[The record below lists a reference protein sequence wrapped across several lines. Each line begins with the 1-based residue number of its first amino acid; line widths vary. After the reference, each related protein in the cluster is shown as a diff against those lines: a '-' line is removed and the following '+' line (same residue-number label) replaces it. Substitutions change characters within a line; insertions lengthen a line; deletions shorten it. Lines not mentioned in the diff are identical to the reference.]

1 MKRFKMKFLS
11 IVLATVIAMV
21 PSGTAFA
28 NDLPVSELVQAEV
41 SLNAQSKAVEAYFI
55 LRRAFEFDEHG
66 ELISY
71 PDGYGGCYIN
81 DANELVVLVK
91 NSAGEAAVYQS
102 LFEGVDLPV
111 VFQQCKYSVNEAVA
125 DYIEAI
131 QKIEQCDG
139 GTTADEI
146 ISMAYYSSRRNT
158 YVVQITQEDEPLVE
172 SAFGVATAYAGRNM
186 RDSVTI
192 EIIDSVEKNGN
203 NENNG
208 QLVSEEETI
217 VNAEISSANAY
228 LVAGRELY
236 ALDLTDNINGNYTEC
251 GTLGI
256 SGTLAGM
263 PTTTKYILTA
273 GHVADNNPCLLNNG
287 IYTQLSTYYIQFED
301 EENYDLGLLSTTS
314 SSYNNTNTVY
324 VDDEGTVRPIT
335 KYYPFNDYPEGMIV
349 NRYGIMNGRQTGV
362 IESTSLGEYTYY
374 DKSDIDTDGDGV
386 YDDFI
391 MVDITLKG
399 MIVVRAE
406 LGNLLTQDGDSGGP
420 AWFNYNGEN
429 VFIGVLSGFR
439 STTSHMYNYISP
451 ILPAIAMGFIPTNLT
466 PLSVS
471 LNP

>member
-1 MKRFKMKFLS
+1 MKRFKIKLLS

-28 NDLPVSELVQAEV
+28 NDLPVNELVPSEV

-55 LRRAFEFDEHG
+55 LRRAFELDEHG

-81 DANELVVLVK
+81 DANELVVLVR
-91 NSAGEAAVYQS
+91 NGAGEDAVYQS
-102 LFEGVDLPV
+102 LFEGGDLPV

-125 DYIEAI
+125 DYIDVI
-131 QKIEQCDG
+131 QKIEQRDG
-139 GTTADEI
+139 GTTVDEI
-146 ISMAYYSSRRNT
+146 ISM
-158 YVVQITQEDEPLVE
+158 I
-172 SAFGVATAYAGRNM
+172 
-186 RDSVTI
+186 DSVTI
-192 EIIDSVEKNGN
+192 EIIDSAERNGN

-217 VNAEISSANAY
+217 DNAEIYSANAY

-263 PTTTKYILTA
+263 PTTKYILTA

-301 EENYDLGLLSTTS
+301 EENYDFGLLYTTS
-314 SSYNNTNTVY
+314 SSYSNTNTVY
-324 VDDEGTVRPIT
+324 VDNEGTVRPIT
-335 KYYPFNDYPEGMIV
+335 KYYPFNDYPEGMTV
-349 NRYGIMNGRQTGV
+349 NRYGIKNGRQTGT

-399 MIVVRAE
+399 MIVVRDE
-406 LGNLLTQDGDSGGP
+406 LGKLLTQDGDSGGP